1 MSGAT
6 PTRSPF
12 CAPSIPAAAG
22 IGLRAEH
29 YRELLAARPAV
40 GFLEV
45 HSENYFGD
53 GGAPLHYLEQAR
65 AHYPLSLHGVG
76 LSLGSADPLD
86 RKHVAKLKRLID
98 HFEPAL
104 VSDHLCW
111 CSVGGTF
118 LNDLLP
124 LPYTEEALEL
134 FVAHVAQAQDLLG
147 RQLLIENPSS
157 YLTYRHSTI
166 PEPEFL
172 VEVVRRSG
180 CALLLD
186 VNNAYVSSRNHGFD
200 ATAYIDAMPTRAVQ
214 EIHLAGYTVN
224 VYPEGEVLIDTHNAR
239 VHEPVWKLYRYAVA
253 RLGRRPTLIEWD
265 TDLPALEVLVEEARL
280 ADAIMDAHDAV
291 ADWDDESRDAAG
303 SATQRTIAET
313 KGARRKANPTRS
325 ARSSCLES

>member
-6 PTRSPF
+6 TTPSPF
-12 CAPSIPAAAG
+12 GARPIPAAAG
-22 IGLRAEH
+22 IGLRAAH

-76 LSLGSADPLD
+76 LSLGSTDPLN
-86 RKHVAKLKRLID
+86 RKHVAKLKRLVD
-98 HFEPAL
+98 RFEPAL

-124 LPYTEEALEL
+124 LPYTEEALEH
-134 FVAHVAQAQDLLG
+134 FITHVAQAQELLG

-157 YLTYRHSTI
+157 YLTYPHSTI
-166 PEPEFL
+166 PEPDFL
-172 VEVVRRSG
+172 AEVTRRTG

-186 VNNAYVSSRNHGFD
+186 VNNVYVSSRNHGFD
-200 ATAYIDAMPTRAVQ
+200 ATAYIDAMPAHAVQ

-224 VYPEGEVLIDTHNAR
+224 VYPEGEMLIDTHNAR
-239 VHEPVWKLYRYAVA
+239 VHEPVWKLYRYTIA

-265 TDLPALEVLVEEARL
+265 ADLPALEVLVEEAQL
-280 ADAIMDAHDAV
+280 ADVIMDAHDAV
-291 ADWDDESRDAAG
+291 ADWDDESRETAG
-303 SATQRTIAET
+303 SATQETVAET
-313 KGARRKANPTRS
+313 KGARRKANPTCS
-325 ARSSCLES
+325 ARSSWHEN